1 MLAMVAGPSQPTTME
16 CPNCYRQVSPGAAR
30 CRSCG
35 AVIPPAQHLLEQ
47 SGVIAPVATA
57 TKVVQ
62 EIGSLRVATLGDRFL
77 ALALDSLAL
86 VGAWTVVDTWAFLRW
101 GVAGQ
106 SEFGLTAA
114 SVLLAAMLN
123 VAIFFFYYCFL
134 ELMLGATLG
143 KAMLGIRVLR
153 DTDRS
158 ALSAAIIRNGMRII
172 DGIGFYAVGALVAG
186 CTAFRQRL
194 GDLCAGSIVIEE
206 EIHAWAKV
214 LALAVWMAALGGAG
228 WAVPRVAARTY
239 PGHAPRYLGQV
250 VLEAGRSEHSV
261 YVKAG
266 RLRINVQMAPQAG
279 QGSDSPS
286 NNSEGQSK

>member
-1 MLAMVAGPSQPTTME
+1 M
-16 CPNCYRQVSPGAAR
+16 
-30 CRSCG
+30 
-35 AVIPPAQHLLEQ
+35 
-47 SGVIAPVATA
+47 TA
-57 TKVVQ
+57 TRVIQ
-62 EIGSLRVATLGDRFL
+62 EIGSPRVATLGDRCL
-77 ALALDSLAL
+77 ALALDTLTL

-106 SEFGLTAA
+106 GEYGLTAA
-114 SVLLAAMLN
+114 SVALAAILN
-123 VAIFFFYYCFL
+123 VTIFFLYYCLL
-134 ELMLGATLG
+134 ELIFGATLG
-143 KAMLGIRVLR
+143 KAILGIRVLR

-158 ALSAAIIRNGMRII
+158 ALGAAVIRNGMRIL

-214 LALAVWMAALGGAG
+214 LALMLWIAALAGAG

-250 VLEAGRSEHSV
+250 VLEAGRSGQSV
-261 YVKAG
+261 YLKSG
-266 RLRINVQMAPQAG
+266 RLRLEAQLAPQAAA
-279 QGSDSPS
+279 SADS
-286 NNSEGQSK
+286 QDHATDSK